1 MFFPSRR
8 IRRTFLV
15 PLAGGLLL
23 GAATVAW
30 RAHDLW
36 AFVLPPVA
44 APAPTTQAVPVSPPT
59 RLGTPPRSAALPVA
73 RAAVHREELGGCR
86 PDQDLSCTVIRET
99 ASGFIVFTR
108 AYRDGSQAAVLP
120 SGGDGQPGVCV
131 MPTQLVPSPTATSRY
146 PNGAPILD

>member
-1 MFFPSRR
+1 MLFVARR
-8 IRRTFLV
+8 IRRSFLV
-15 PLAGGLLL
+15 PLAGGLFL

-30 RAHDLW
+30 HAHDLW
-36 AFVLPPVA
+36 AFVLPPVT
-44 APAPTTQAVPVSPPT
+44 APPPKVQAVPVPPAA
-59 RLGTPPRSAALPVA
+59 RLGSTARPAALPVA
-73 RAAVHREELGGCR
+73 RGAVHREELGGCR

-131 MPTQLVPSPTATSRY
+131 MPSPPVPSPTATARY